1 MTGIHVS
8 IPMFIF
14 AATLASAVTMWLVVS
29 RFGTKRR
36 AQLVTFF
43 LIVAGTGSA
52 LLSLRYQ
59 QWAWFIFVASVL
71 AAVLLWFL
79 FHKLGKNLRPTT
91 FTWGQYLRGQG
102 ALLLFFLLVGG
113 GFARLSVSYGP
124 YPGRISKG
132 GQLVKFE
139 NLDPSQH
146 PLYQEVDVENY
157 SEISVFTKAESPA
170 NGSAIITI
178 YLDRGEAG
186 QRELGHLDT
195 EAVAWSR
202 WDQATTGK
210 RMSLV
215 AAPPTGPGTIPATQ
229 LDILVYLSPK

>member
-8 IPMFIF
+8 TPMFIL

-36 AQLVTFF
+36 GQLVTFF

-102 ALLLFFLLVGG
+102 ALLLFFFRE
-113 GFARLSVSYGP
+113 GFLKGVNWSSLRIWILASILFTKRWTSRTTRKLASSPRLS
-124 YPGRISKG
+124 RRR
-132 GQLVKFE
+132 
-139 NLDPSQH
+139 
-146 PLYQEVDVENY
+146 
-157 SEISVFTKAESPA
+157 T
-170 NGSAIITI
+170 
-178 YLDRGEAG
+178 
-186 QRELGHLDT
+186 
-195 EAVAWSR
+195 
-202 WDQATTGK
+202 
-210 RMSLV
+210 
-215 AAPPTGPGTIPATQ
+215 APP
-229 LDILVYLSPK
+229 